1 MMEKGS
7 KAKWGNWIG
16 SMLLP
21 FAIAL
26 YDDPLDYIRQTKA
39 TIDRKKRYHEA
50 IFTFFII
57 KMVLKLFGAKV

>member
-7 KAKWGNWIG
+7 KVKGGNWIG

-21 FAIAL
+21 FSINL
-26 YDDPLDYIRQTKA
+26 YNDPLNYVRQTKA
-39 TIDRKKRYHEA
+39 TIDQKKHYHEA

-57 KMVLKLFGAKV
+57 KDGYQIIWC